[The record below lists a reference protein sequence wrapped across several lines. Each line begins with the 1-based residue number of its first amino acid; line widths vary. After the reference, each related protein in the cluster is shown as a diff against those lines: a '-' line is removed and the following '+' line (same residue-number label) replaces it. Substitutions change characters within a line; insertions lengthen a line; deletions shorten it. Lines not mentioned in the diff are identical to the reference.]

1 MFSCLDMKRTTE
13 SKLDTRLITDGPKKL
28 KELKFTDY
36 SINKFQSD
44 FSTGKKTIRTKILNS
59 GIKGL
64 KISQSITTKNTRKK

>member
-1 MFSCLDMKRTTE
+1 MMTG
-13 SKLDTRLITDGPKKL
+13 KLGTGLGTDSPKKTIDL
-28 KELKFTDY
+28 KYTDY